1 MLEWWAAATGIELGK
16 LVLEQVLD
24 LGKPVLEG
32 YVQDFFKDC
41 LSSGVARLNAATLK
55 TPMAEAIGYFIK
67 RFIRRF

>member
-1 MLEWWAAATGIELGK
+1 MLEWLAVATGVELGK

-41 LSSGVARLNAATLK
+41 LSSGVA
-55 TPMAEAIGYFIK
+55 
-67 RFIRRF
+67 